1 MQDEFDNRMGPDDDL
16 MGGSTMS
23 EMGTPADIADVAG
36 GQPAMRPSG
45 GVRKSSGTRRAA
57 RRTSARKAAKKKSSK
72 KKGATKK
79 GTKKKGARKAARKRS
94 KTRAR
99 GGRRKAGR
107 RH

>member
-23 EMGTPADIADVAG
+23 EMGTPAGDTADVAG
-36 GQPAMRPSG
+36 RQPAMRPSG

-57 RRTSARKAAKKKSSK
+57 RRTSARKGAKKKSSK
-72 KKGATKK
+72 KKGS
-79 GTKKKGARKAARKRS
+79 KKKGARKAARKRS

-99 GGRRKAGR
+99 SSKRKGGRRR
-107 RH
+107 